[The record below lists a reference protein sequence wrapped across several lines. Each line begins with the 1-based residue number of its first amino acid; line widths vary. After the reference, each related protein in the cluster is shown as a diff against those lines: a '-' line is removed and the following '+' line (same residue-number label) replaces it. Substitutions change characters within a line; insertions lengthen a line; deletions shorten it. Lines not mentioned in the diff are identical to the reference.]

1 MPCSRGFAASSGW
14 IKKAD
19 DKRYVSASK
28 RKANEA
34 GLNARSSAFSGERGA
49 DTIGRPG
56 AMPYAGDAATLR
68 GNTVNRASL
77 RTVRPCSGSL

>member
-34 GLNARSSAFSGERGA
+34 ELTARISALSVAR
-49 DTIGRPG
+49 TPIGRPD